1 MLDIVSSKKPS
12 LTFQVWLTF
21 FFEVPI
27 VFLGG
32 GIVVGLF
39 GFVFLGFL
47 FLWLVGWMGEWV
59 FCIGSA

>member
-32 GIVVGLF
+32 GDCCGAFWFCFF
-39 GFVFLGFL
+39 GFFVS
-47 FLWLVGWMGEWV
+47 LVGWVDG
-59 FCIGSA
+59 